1 MMDVA
6 GKAPLYKYVYLQIF
20 LCTNKFT
27 HRDFYTEKFLH
38 RGALRHRGNYT
49 EKSLF

>member
-1 MMDVA
+1 MMMDVA
-6 GKAPLYKYVYLQIF
+6 GKAPLQIF
-20 LCTNKFT
+20 LYTNKFT